1 MRPRLSGRAR
11 RLSRTHWVVL
21 ACAALLGAIAAF
33 LVCLPYFGSAPPP
46 GEAIGRSSSADG
58 RWLVRDHYVGG
69 GAGGH
74 ATAWIEV
81 RPAGGQPWRTVYYGS
96 LADVTWRGND
106 TLELIEV
113 ESETHHRL
121 DLAQGETYDVRV
133 DDLVNLIGG
142 VIYAFLAFCAF
153 TAAGVGI
160 VWASR
165 RSARAAQGPRSAR

>member
-1 MRPRLSGRAR
+1 M
-11 RLSRTHWVVL
+11 
-21 ACAALLGAIAAF
+21 
-33 LVCLPYFGSAPPP
+33 
-46 GEAIGRSSSADG
+46 
-58 RWLVRDHYVGG
+58 
-69 GAGGH
+69 
-74 ATAWIEV
+74 
-81 RPAGGQPWRTVYYGS
+81 
-96 LADVTWRGND
+96 TWRGND